1 MSTLKTYAGGPSSRM
16 AAWGSLVVLG
26 LLLAGCQSP
35 SPDPSS
41 SSSHAFVTSPP
52 DCDNTVPLNH
62 CGSYMPQN
70 DPNNGS

>member
-1 MSTLKTYAGGPSSRM
+1 MSMLRVTSSRPSSRIG
-16 AAWGSLVVLG
+16 AWSGFLVLG

-35 SPDPSS
+35 ASDPGSAG
-41 SSSHAFVTSPP
+41 HAYAAPAP

-62 CGSYMPQN
+62 CGSYMPEN

>member
-1 MSTLKTYAGGPSSRM
+1 MSTLKTHANRRSSRVGG
-16 AAWGSLVVLG
+16 WSSLVVLG
-26 LLLAGCQSP
+26 LLLAGCQSAP
-35 SPDPSS
+35 HDPS
-41 SSSHAFVTSPP
+41 SSSHAFVTPPP

>member
-1 MSTLKTYAGGPSSRM
+1 MPMLKTSSGRPSSRIG
-16 AAWGSLVVLG
+16 AWSGLVVLG
-26 LLLAGCQSP
+26 LVLAGCQS
-35 SPDPSS
+35 SS
-41 SSSHAFVTSPP
+41 REPGTSSHAYAAPAP